1 MKQLQ
6 TLLRRGSEHTRASG
20 GHRSSHAYTHLS
32 VGCSLENMC
41 IQGSVQ
47 LCCFFLISQQHVLQ
61 AEVRKRTI
69 TTKGRRSLIFISYL
83 LLCWG
88 LTSSFLDKSLR
99 NFYASIYHSV
109 RPFITL
115 GLYKI
120 SQLSFSAAQVVS
132 GKSVGGGSGCAGHKA
147 MFYFCCHTMRRPDL
161 EGLGSNLQT
170 PAQAAPAKSLPNPLL
185 LHKDL
190 RGLPANV

>member
-1 MKQLQ
+1 MPAED
-6 TLLRRGSEHTRASG
+6 TALLMLTHTSPWAAPLKISVFRGLFSCA
-20 GHRSSHAYTHLS
+20 A
-32 VGCSLENMC
+32 
-41 IQGSVQ
+41 
-47 LCCFFLISQQHVLQ
+47 FFRISQQHVLQ
-61 AEVRKRTI
+61 VEVRKRTI
-69 TTKGRRSLIFISYL
+69 TTKGCRSLSFISYL

-99 NFYASIYHSV
+99 NFYTSIYHSV

-120 SQLSFSAAQVVS
+120 TQLSFSAAQVVS
-132 GKSVGGGSGCAGHKA
+132 GKSVGGGSGCSGHKA
-147 MFYFCCHTMRRPDL
+147 VFYFCCHTMRRPDL
-161 EGLGSNLQT
+161 EGWGSNLQT

-190 RGLPANV
+190 SGLPANV

>member
-1 MKQLQ
+1 MLTHTSPWAAPLKISVF
-6 TLLRRGSEHTRASG
+6 RGLFSCA
-20 GHRSSHAYTHLS
+20 A
-32 VGCSLENMC
+32 
-41 IQGSVQ
+41 
-47 LCCFFLISQQHVLQ
+47 FFRISQQHVLQ

-69 TTKGRRSLIFISYL
+69 TTKGCRSLSFISYL

-88 LTSSFLDKSLR
+88 LTSSFLDKSLLR
-99 NFYASIYHSV
+99 NFYTSIYHSV

-120 SQLSFSAAQVVS
+120 TQLSFSAAQVVS
-132 GKSVGGGSGCAGHKA
+132 GKSVGGGSGCSGHKA
-147 MFYFCCHTMRRPDL
+147 VFYFCCHTMRRPDL
-161 EGLGSNLQT
+161 EGWGSNLQT

-190 RGLPANV
+190 SGLPANV